1 MLPGCEQER
10 FHGEWWLTDRE
21 DRSERVEV
29 LQSTQGLCRDAVS
42 AAGSGWPRDTAGLP
56 LCSAHSLLELQIPL
70 DKALI
75 CWQRELSA
83 GKLQQLPENS
93 EKKIY

>member
-1 MLPGCEQER
+1 MLFLQLGQCGPG
-10 FHGEWWLTDRE
+10 
-21 DRSERVEV
+21 
-29 LQSTQGLCRDAVS
+29 
-42 AAGSGWPRDTAGLP
+42 DTAALS

-75 CWQRELSA
+75 SWQRELSA

-93 EKKIY
+93 EKKKIN